1 MKKRKVLIIGG
12 GIAGLS
18 AGSYLV
24 RNGYD
29 SEIFEAHTRPGGV
42 CTSWKRGD
50 YIFDYCIHWLVGTS
64 SGTGYDCVWKELGML
79 EDEQVAQGGARIE
92 KLSYGGTMDNPRRRD
107 PACRAGRT

>member
-29 SEIFEAHTRPGGV
+29 TEIFEAHTRPGGV

-64 SGTGYDCVWKELGML
+64 SGTGL
-79 EDEQVAQGGARIE
+79 I
-92 KLSYGGTMDNPRRRD
+92 SYGRNWGCWRMSMETNPYS
-107 PACRAGRT
+107 